1 MHGRMDVMSIEA
13 SAELPQNR
21 ASLAFCHKGP
31 RVRELIEAAELTWVG
46 F

>member
-1 MHGRMDVMSIEA
+1 MDVMSIEA

-21 ASLAFCHKGP
+21 PSLAFCHKGP
-31 RVRELIEAAELTWVG
+31 RVRELIEAAELTWAG